1 MESSDPLATLFARA
15 KKHKVSMAAICKR
28 ADIAPTTP
36 SRWKRGRNGATV
48 EKLVALSGAL
58 DALIAE
64 ERKPTRKSQTVTAQ

>member
-1 MESSDPLATLFARA
+1 
-15 KKHKVSMAAICKR
+15 MAAICKR

-64 ERKPTRKSQTVTAQ
+64 ERKPTRKSQTVTQ